1 MAFSFV
7 QKYISQFGGDP
18 TKVTVFGQSAG
29 ARSADFHLLTMSNP
43 PFRAVIMESGSAELI
58 PLADFRRASANA
70 SSVPAFMRLASAVG
84 CDSQSPSLL
93 DCMRKI
99 SSADIKNSILSQSL
113 YFPCIDDNGFT
124 TVTDEAATRK
134 AGKAAKVPILMGT
147 NLNEQTTSVKS
158 EPSNLTLT
166 EYLDTI
172 FPFPQLGSKIKTAY
186 GVGQSQRFVSNFDA
200 ISAVE
205 TDLAYTCLTAREANI
220 SAQAG
225 IRKYTHAIL
234 YIRKTH
240 HC

>member
-1 MAFSFV
+1 MAFTFV

-29 ARSADFHLLTMSNP
+29 ARSADFHLLTMPSP
-43 PFRAVIMESGSAELI
+43 PFRAVIMESGSAELV
-58 PLADFRRASANA
+58 PLADFRRAAADA
-70 SSVPAFMRLASAVG
+70 SPIPAFMRLASALG
-84 CDSQSPSLL
+84 CDSQSPTLL
-93 DCMRKI
+93 DCIRKVP
-99 SSADIKNSILSQSL
+99 SADIKNAVLDQSL
-113 YFPCIDDNGFT
+113 YFPCINDNGFT
-124 TVTDEAATRK
+124 TVTDEAAVRK
-134 AGKAAKVPILMGT
+134 SGKAAKVPILMGT

-172 FPFPQLGSKIKTAY
+172 FPFPQLASNIKTAY
-186 GVGQSQRFVSNFDA
+186 GVGSNQRFVSNFDA

-225 IRKYTHAIL
+225 IRKFD
-234 YIRKTH
+234 
-240 HC
+240 